1 MSLAAN
7 SIDAL
12 LAYAHYASLLIMAS
26 FLGAEAMLLRAQP
39 GPATFKSLSRA
50 DIGYFIAA
58 MLTLASGLGRLFYG
72 AKGVAFYSGNPL
84 LYVKITLFAI
94 IGLVSIKPTLRFIR
108 WRNAAAS
115 DETFQPDGK
124 DLSTVRRVVFLE
136 LHLLALIPLA
146 AVFMARG
153 IGN

>member
-1 MSLAAN
+1 MVQLQV
-7 SIDAL
+7 L
-12 LAYAHYASLLIMAS
+12 M
-26 FLGAEAMLLRAQP
+26 
-39 GPATFKSLSRA
+39 
-50 DIGYFIAA
+50 
-58 MLTLASGLGRLFYG
+58 
-72 AKGVAFYSGNPL
+72 
-84 LYVKITLFAI
+84 
-94 IGLVSIKPTLRFIR
+94 VSVILKPTLRFIR

-124 DLSTVRRVVFLE
+124 DLATVRRVVFLE